1 MTPSSKVIDFVQ
13 KTELPWLTWDSEQK
27 CLVFYINNTY
37 LSMYR
42 SCPSYFFL
50 KAVEGWNRRSGGE
63 VSRNWFLDFGSLF
76 HKLME
81 VYYKHFREPDFDL
94 NKFAVQRAGD
104 FWEFM
109 KMDAHIGHKEFQSIG
124 GYQGFAAMLIQYA
137 IQFRPENE
145 RIKVLATE
153 VSFGRG
159 REVPIYQRYNPQS
172 VSDID
177 MCVQSKADIYLS
189 GRLDIIADDGYYIFP
204 LDHKTMGAF
213 KGDPLVRFLN
223 DDGPTG
229 YVYSLKKILPTVIP
243 KELILKRD
251 CKMISMN
258 LISKSIPKE
267 GSRFKRLSLRKTD
280 AQMVSYR
287 ERVISTCNHILA
299 DLECYVAGQSII
311 RSTSNCTDWYHHE
324 CDYIDVHRQS
334 DRAAELATLQNGYV
348 QLPIWNTEAV
358 EAAE

>member
-1 MTPSSKVIDFVQ
+1 MNPSSKVIDFVQ
-13 KTELPWLTWDSEQK
+13 SKQDALPWIYWSEDEK
-27 CLVFYINNTY
+27 RLVFNINNTY

-50 KAVEGWNRRSGGE
+50 KAVEGWARRSGGT
-63 VSRNWFLDFGSLF
+63 VARNWFLDFGSLF

-81 VYYKHFREPDFDL
+81 VYYKHFREADFDL
-94 NKFAVQRAGD
+94 NKFAIQRAGD
-104 FWEFM
+104 FWESM
-109 KMDAHIGHKEFQSIG
+109 KMDEHMGHKEFLSIG

-137 IQFRPENE
+137 IQFKPENE

-159 REVPIYQRYNPQS
+159 REVPIYQSFGSNAE
-172 VSDID
+172 
-177 MCVQSKADIYLS
+177 CGADIYLS

-229 YVYSLKKILPTVIP
+229 YVYCLKKILPTIIP
-243 KELILKRD
+243 EELILKRD

-267 GSRFKRLSLRKTD
+267 GSRFKRLSLRKTES
-280 AQMVSYR
+280 QMVSYR
-287 ERVISTCNHILA
+287 ERVISTCNHILT
-299 DLECYVAGQSII
+299 DLECYVRGQSIM
-311 RSTSNCTDWYHHE
+311 RNTSNCTDWYHHE

-334 DRAAELATLQNGYV
+334 DRAAELATLSNGYV
-348 QLPIWNTEAV
+348 QLPIWNTETV
-358 EAAE
+358 EAAEA